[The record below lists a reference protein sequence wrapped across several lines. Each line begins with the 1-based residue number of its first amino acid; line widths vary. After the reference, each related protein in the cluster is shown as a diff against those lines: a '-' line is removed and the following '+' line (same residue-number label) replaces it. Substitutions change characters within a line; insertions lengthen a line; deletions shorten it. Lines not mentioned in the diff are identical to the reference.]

1 MRTLALLESRRQCGA
16 SDRGTAPTPLL
27 VRGVPG
33 GNIRQTGFAVS
44 YQRVAEN
51 VWFPVSYGS
60 EFRLDVLFGYKRI
73 SRWR

>member
-1 MRTLALLESRRQCGA
+1 M
-16 SDRGTAPTPLL
+16 APPPLL
-27 VRGVPG
+27 VRVVPG

-60 EFRLDVLFGYKRI
+60 EFRLDVLFGYKRV